1 MNDLKKGLTK
11 LRDRIDGLSL
21 RERTLVFVAA
31 PVTLFV
37 LATNLLFAPL
47 WNGQDLHREQLAS
60 KHEQIEKFESQLQKI
75 LARASVDPD
84 AENRAK
90 LAALREQLGTIDTA
104 LAEQTAGLVSPQEM
118 AKLVEE
124 MLKQNRTLELVKF
137 ESLTPTRL
145 GNEAEQQQDEPAV
158 TKLDYVVYRHGTRI
172 QFRGRYADIVD
183 YLEALERLPWKMFW
197 GEATLETEK
206 FPLSRFTLV
215 LYTLSLR
222 EAWIGV

>member
-1 MNDLKKGLTK
+1 MNGLKEGLT
-11 LRDRIDGLSL
+11 SL
-21 RERTLVFVAA
+21 RERIDRLSVRERMLVFIAA

-37 LATNLLFAPL
+37 LATNLLFVPA
-47 WNGQDLHREQLAS
+47 WNEHGLQRKHLAG
-60 KHEQIEKFESQLQKI
+60 KHEQIEKLESQLQTI
-75 LARASVDPD
+75 LRRASEDPD
-84 AENRAK
+84 AASRAK
-90 LAALREQLGTIDTA
+90 LVALREQLGTIDTA

-124 MLKQNRTLELVKF
+124 MLKQNRRLELVKI
-137 ESLTPTRL
+137 ESLAPMQL
-145 GNEAEQQQDEPAV
+145 GNDAEQQQEKPAMM
-158 TKLDYVVYRHGTRI
+158 KLDYVVYRHGTRV

-197 GEATLETEK
+197 GEATLETEQY
-206 FPLSRFTLV
+206 PLSRFTLV

>member
-1 MNDLKKGLTK
+1 MNGLKEGLTK

-21 RERTLVFVAA
+21 RERMLVFVAA

-37 LATNLLFAPL
+37 LATNLLFSPL
-47 WNGQDLHREQLAS
+47 WNGHELQREQLAN
-60 KHEQIEKFESQLQKI
+60 KHEQIEKLDAQLQTI
-75 LARASVDPD
+75 LARASEDPD
-84 AENRAK
+84 ADNRAK

-118 AKLVEE
+118 AKLVEQ
-124 MLKQNRTLELVKF
+124 MLKQNRRLELVKL
-137 ESLTPTRL
+137 ESLAPMRL
-145 GNEAEQQQDEPAV
+145 GTEAEQQQDGPAV
-158 TKLDYVVYRHGTRI
+158 TKPDYVVYRHGTRI